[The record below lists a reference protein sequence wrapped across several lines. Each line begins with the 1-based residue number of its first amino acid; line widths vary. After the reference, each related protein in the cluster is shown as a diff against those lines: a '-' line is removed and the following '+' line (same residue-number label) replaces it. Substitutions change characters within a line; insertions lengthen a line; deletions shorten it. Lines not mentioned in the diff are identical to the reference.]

1 MKDLEVEDSSC
12 YSIRNPEKFSKVP
25 ILPKR
30 AIIQNAEL
38 YIPNNTLILPEFYA
52 PLENLVNLETGKPL
66 QLYHESQLERLLQCI
81 RGGVRIEVPRILQE
95 YSQKVETNLRELE
108 DYVRQIV
115 VEPQYPLRGRKVV
128 YGVEFMNK

>member
-1 MKDLEVEDSSC
+1 MKDLEVEDSSS

-52 PLENLVNLETGKPL
+52 PLGNLTNLETGEPL
-66 QLYHESQLERLLQCI
+66 KHYHKSQLERLLQCI
-81 RGGVRIEVPRILQE
+81 REGVRIEVPRILQE
-95 YSQKVETNLRELE
+95 YGQKVETDLSQLE
-108 DYVRQIV
+108 GYVTQIV
-115 VEPQYPLRGRKVV
+115 VGPQYPLRGRDLV
-128 YGVEFMNK
+128 YGVEFLNK